1 MFGILGFQHPHIQ
14 IVGESQFS
22 NESFLF
28 ELLLKCDGLQKII
41 FRAPVWDSGFH
52 CNASFLLGAS
62 VGQWAN
68 LVAIH
73 PLCGNV
79 GIFRCENPMKE

>member
-1 MFGILGFQHPHIQ
+1 MHIQ
-14 IVGESQFS
+14 FFGESQFS

-28 ELLLKCDGLQKII
+28 ELLLKYDGLQKII
-41 FRAPVWDSGFH
+41 FRAPVWDSGFQQTH
-52 CNASFLLGAS
+52 IQIFGESQFYNASFLLGAS

-79 GIFRCENPMKE
+79 GILR